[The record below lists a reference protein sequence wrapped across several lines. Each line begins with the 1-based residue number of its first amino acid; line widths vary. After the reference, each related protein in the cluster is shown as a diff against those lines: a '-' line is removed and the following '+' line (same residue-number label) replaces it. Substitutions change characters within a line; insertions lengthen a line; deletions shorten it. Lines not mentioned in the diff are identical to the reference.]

1 MFTQTFTRPKLQTA
15 VLKWFA
21 SEEYCFEQE
30 TAQGNC
36 ASALTQGPS
45 GGLIDIGLIMG
56 RETIGGGTPA
66 AAVAGGGNTGNGTV
80 GSLSGSSSAEVGT
93 YTINMTAATAFT
105 VTNPKGEVI
114 GSGSTGVAFANEINF
129 TVTAGG
135 TPFAAGDSFTI
146 AVPAGTAVANAGNT
160 GNGTFGAITAKTGV
174 QPGTYSVEFIAATK
188 FNVTDPAGN
197 FVAEGSTGVAFS
209 NQLGFTI
216 TAGGT
221 AFVAGDGFT
230 IAMAAGTNKVVPL
243 NLTAVDGSQNAV
255 GVAVRQT
262 MVPATADV
270 PIVLVERLAVLLDD
284 GLIYPTGASTS
295 QKAAIRVQ
303 LTALGLLVRFS

>member
-30 TAQGNC
+30 IAQANC
-36 ASALTQGPS
+36 AAAFTQGPS
-45 GGLIDIGLIMG
+45 GGLLDIGLIMG

-80 GSLSGSSSAEVGT
+80 GSLSAATGEQFGT
-93 YTINMTAATAFT
+93 YTISLTGATTFN
-105 VTNPKGEVI
+105 VTDPKGVVI
-114 GSGSTGVAFANEINF
+114 GSGTTGVAFANQVNF

-146 AVPAGTAVANAGNT
+146 AVPAGSAVANAGNT

-174 QPGTYSVEFIAATK
+174 QPGTYNVEFIAATK
-188 FNVTDPAGN
+188 FNVTDPLGN
-197 FVAEGSTGVAFS
+197 FVAEGSTGSAFA

-221 AFVAGDGFT
+221 PFAVGDGFT
-230 IAMAAGTNKVVPL
+230 IAVAAGSGKVVPL
-243 NLTAVDGSQNAV
+243 NLTAVDGSQNPC
-255 GVAVRQT
+255 GVNVRQA
-262 MVPATADV
+262 MVSATSDAPV
-270 PIVLVERLAVLLDD
+270 VLAERLSVLLDD
-284 GLIYPTGASTS
+284 GLIFPTGVTANQRT
-295 QKAAIRVQ
+295 AIRAQ
-303 LTALGLLVRFS
+303 LAALGLIVRFS